1 MLLHEATLSK
11 SMREVAVQRGH
22 STAEMAGEFATKI
35 NAKTLVLTH
44 FSRRFKEAEQQELAS
59 EEEEN
64 NYLEAQKREASVVF
78 KNEIIL
84 ARDFLR
90 IAVK

>member
-1 MLLHEATLSK
+1 LLLHEATLSK
-11 SMREVAVQRGH
+11 TMREIAVQRGH

-44 FSRRFKEAEQQELAS
+44 FSRSE

-64 NYLEAQKREASVVF
+64 NYLEAQKREASAVF

-84 ARDFLR
+84 ARDFMR